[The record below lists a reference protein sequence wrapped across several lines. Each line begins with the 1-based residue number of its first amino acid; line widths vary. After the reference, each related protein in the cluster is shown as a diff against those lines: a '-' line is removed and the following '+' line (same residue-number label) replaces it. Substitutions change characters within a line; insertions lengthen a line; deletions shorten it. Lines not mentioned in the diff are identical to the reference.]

1 MSAETTAAPAAAASN
16 EPPKAPPSRASQ
28 AQAIIRRDVL
38 WSLGA
43 GLVPLP
49 ILDIAA
55 VTAVDLKMLK
65 ELSELYGV
73 KFSEG
78 IAKKIAYSLLSSVG
92 VLGIGSMVCGSLSK
106 LVPVVGQ
113 ALGIISVP
121 IVVGAFTHALGQVLL
136 MHFEAGGTLLDF
148 DPEAMRAFFKQEFEK
163 AKQTVSELQT
173 DAAKTNPKPA

>member
-1 MSAETTAAPAAAASN
+1 MATETTAPPTAATAT
-16 EPPKAPPSRASQ
+16 PPPSPPSRITQ

-49 ILDIAA
+49 IADIAA

-78 IAKKIAYSLLSSVG
+78 IAKKIAYTLLSSVG
-92 VLGIGSMVCGSLSK
+92 ILGLGSMVCGSLSK
-106 LVPVVGQ
+106 LIPVVGH
-113 ALGIISVP
+113 ALGIVSVP
-121 IVVGAFTHALGQVLL
+121 LLVGAFTHALGQVLV

-148 DPEAMRAFFKQEFEK
+148 DPEAMRTYFKQEFEK
-163 AKQTVSELQT
+163 AKQTVSQLQT
-173 DAAKTNPKPA
+173 AKAETSPKPA